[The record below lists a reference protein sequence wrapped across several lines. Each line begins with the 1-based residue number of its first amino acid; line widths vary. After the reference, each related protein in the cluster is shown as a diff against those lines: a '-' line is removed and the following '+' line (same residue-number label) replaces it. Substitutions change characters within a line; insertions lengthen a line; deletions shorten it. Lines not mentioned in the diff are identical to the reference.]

1 MKVMTSLRALL
12 ALNMKEQR
20 RISGISQAKLAE
32 KVNTSTHYIGMI
44 ETGKKF
50 PSPEMLERIA
60 AALAI
65 DSPDL
70 FSKKDYSPDA
80 IKKFEEQVL
89 QDIENVMAARLKELQ
104 QDTQRK
110 S

>member
-1 MKVMTSLRALL
+1 
-12 ALNMKEQR
+12 MKEQR